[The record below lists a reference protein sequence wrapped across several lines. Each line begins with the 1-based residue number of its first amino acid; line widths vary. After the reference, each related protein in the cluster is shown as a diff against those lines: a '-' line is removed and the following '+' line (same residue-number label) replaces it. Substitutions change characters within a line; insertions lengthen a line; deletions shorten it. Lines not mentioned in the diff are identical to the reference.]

1 MRAVY
6 ICNAGPRIALF
17 YDNMPS
23 TKTLAILG
31 LLSALI
37 AAPGLFY
44 LGKNIAS
51 VRTTA
56 RRVTVAQPTQ
66 AAPDN
71 KQHEAIF
78 LAAALKKP
86 DHTPVLMRM
95 AQLSAESGKNT
106 EAARNLREV
115 VQREPANID
124 ARLELGKALFET
136 GDVQGAIE
144 QTKAILE
151 RQPDHADALY
161 NLGAIYG
168 NVGNAELARD
178 YWSRLIAAKPQTDS
192 AQRAKRMM
200 AQLPTTTRPDVRDVS
215 KKTVGAPR

>member
-1 MRAVY
+1 M
-6 ICNAGPRIALF
+6 CNAGPWIALS

-23 TKTLAILG
+23 TKILTILG

-56 RRVTVAQPTQ
+56 GRTTVAQPTQ
-66 AAPDN
+66 AAPDD

-78 LAAALKKP
+78 LAEALKKKP

-115 VQREPANID
+115 VQREPANMD

-136 GDVQGAIE
+136 GDVQGALE
-144 QTKAILE
+144 QTKAILD

-192 AQRAKRMM
+192 AQRAKRMV
-200 AQLPTTTRPDVRDVS
+200 AQLPTTTRPDVRSVNN
-215 KKTVGAPR
+215 KTVGAPR

>member
-1 MRAVY
+1 MQ
-6 ICNAGPRIALF
+6 
-17 YDNMPS
+17 S
-23 TKTLAILG
+23 TKTLTILG
-31 LLSALI
+31 LFSALI

-56 RRVTVAQPTQ
+56 RRATVAQPTQ

-78 LAAALKKP
+78 LAEALKKKP
-86 DHTPVLMRM
+86 DHTPVLMRL

-106 EAARNLREV
+106 EAARSLREV
-115 VQREPANID
+115 LQREPANMD
-124 ARLELGKALFET
+124 ARLELGKALFES

-144 QTKAILE
+144 QTKAILD

-200 AQLPTTTRPDVRDVS
+200 AQLPTTTRPDVRSVS

>member
-1 MRAVY
+1 MR
-6 ICNAGPRIALF
+6 NAGQRIALG
-17 YDNMPS
+17 YANMQS
-23 TKTLAILG
+23 VTRLTILG
-31 LLSALI
+31 CLSALI

-44 LGKNIAS
+44 LGKNFAS
-51 VRTTA
+51 HRTA
-56 RRVTVAQPTQ
+56 SGRATVAAPTQ
-66 AAPDN
+66 AAADN
-71 KQHEAIF
+71 TKHEAIF
-78 LAAALKKP
+78 LAEALKKKP

-95 AQLSAESGKNT
+95 AQISEESGKPT

-124 ARLELGKALFET
+124 ARLELGKTLFES
-136 GDVQGAIE
+136 GDIQGAIE

-178 YWSRLIAAKPQTDS
+178 YWSRLIAAKPQTES

-200 AQLPTTTRPDVRDVS
+200 AQLPTTALLDARSSSGKP
-215 KKTVGAPR
+215 

>member
-1 MRAVY
+1 M
-6 ICNAGPRIALF
+6 CNAGPRIALF
-17 YDNMPS
+17 YDKMPS
-23 TKTLAILG
+23 TKKLAILG

-37 AAPGLFY
+37 AAPCLFY
-44 LGKNIAS
+44 LGKNIAA

-56 RRVTVAQPTQ
+56 RRAAVAPPTQ

-71 KQHEAIF
+71 KQHEAIL
-78 LAAALKKP
+78 LAEALKKKP

-144 QTKAILE
+144 QTQAILE

-200 AQLPTTTRPDVRDVS
+200 VQLPTTARPDVRRLIR
-215 KKTVGAPR
+215 KTEGAPR